1 VANDNVCGGA
11 AVSAAYGARIA
22 SELPGS
28 LLALS
33 GADHWPSLDVVLEPD
48 PEPSPAEHVFVT
60 YAGPVCLS
68 KDLDRVRLPVRG
80 PCDVDLAVHPLLST
94 AAWMRARFL
103 GLEIVHAGA
112 VLTRQGAWLVL
123 ADKEGG
129 KSTLLAR
136 LHAEGFPIVADDM
149 AILDMGRVYAGP
161 RCLDLRPDMGR
172 ALGMGRTVRN
182 AERRR
187 VDLPP
192 IAAEHQVAGIL
203 ELRWSDQSDLSL
215 VEPVERL
222 TRLIEASGRRPR
234 RDPLELLELATLPFY
249 LVERPR
255 ESNDTAAQLLE
266 GILRGDLPGLD
277 TRRG

>member
-1 VANDNVCGGA
+1 MTSDYGCGGA
-11 AVSAAYGARIA
+11 AVPAAYGARIT

-28 LLALS
+28 LLALG

-48 PEPSPAEHVFVT
+48 PEPLPAEHVFVAE
-60 YAGPVCLS
+60 AGPVCLS
-68 KDLDRVRLPVRG
+68 KELDRVRLPVRG
-80 PCDVDLAVHPLLST
+80 PCDADLAVHPLLST
-94 AAWMRARFL
+94 AAWMRAQLL

-112 VLTRQGAWLVL
+112 VLTQQGAWLVL
-123 ADKEGG
+123 AAKEGG

-136 LHAEGFPIVADDM
+136 LHAEGFPIVTDDM

-161 RCLDLRPDMGR
+161 RCLDLRPDMGH
-172 ALGMGRTVRN
+172 ALGMGRTVR
-182 AERRR
+182 ADERRR

-203 ELRWSDQSDLSL
+203 ELRWSDQSGLSL
-215 VEPVERL
+215 VEPGARL
-222 TRLIEASGRRPR
+222 TRLIQASGRRPR

-255 ESNDTAAQLLE
+255 ESNDTAARLLE
-266 GILRGDLPGLD
+266 GVLGGDLPGLE
-277 TRRG
+277 TRRR